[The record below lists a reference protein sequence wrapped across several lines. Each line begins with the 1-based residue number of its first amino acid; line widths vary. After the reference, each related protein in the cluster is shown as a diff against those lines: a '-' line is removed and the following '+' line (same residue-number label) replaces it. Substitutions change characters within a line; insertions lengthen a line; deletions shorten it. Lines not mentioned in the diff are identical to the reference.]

1 MRDIVVNDELV
12 RAITEADGNVRLVT
26 AGGEVLGRLEPEL
39 SPAEMAEI
47 RRRLA
52 SSEPRYTTREVLDR
66 LGSAPG
72 P

>member
-1 MRDIVVNDELV
+1 MRDIVITDDLCQ
-12 RAITEADGNVRLVT
+12 AITEADGDVRLVT
-26 AGGEVLGRLEPEL
+26 VRGEVLGRLEPEL

-47 RRRLA
+47 RRRLV

-66 LGSAPG
+66 LGSAPA

>member
-1 MRDIVVNDELV
+1 MRDIVIADELS
-12 RAITEADGNVRLVT
+12 RAIAEANGEVRFVT
-26 AGGEVLGRLEPEL
+26 TGGEVLGRLEPEL

-66 LGSAPG
+66 LGSAPA

>member
-1 MRDIVVNDELV
+1 MRDIVVTDDLC
-12 RAITEADGNVRLVT
+12 RAITEADGNVRFVT
-26 AGGEVLGRLEPEL
+26 ASGEVLGRLEAEL

-47 RRRLA
+47 RRRLV

-66 LGSAPG
+66 LGSAPA

>member
-1 MRDIVVNDELV
+1 MRDIVVTDDLC
-12 RAITEADGNVRLVT
+12 RAIIEADGEVRLVT
-26 AGGEVLGRLEPEL
+26 SSGEILGRLEPEL

-47 RRRLA
+47 HRRLA

-66 LGSAPG
+66 LGSAPA

>member
-1 MRDIVVNDELV
+1 MRDIVVSDDLC
-12 RAITEADGNVRLVT
+12 RAITEANDNVRLVT
-26 AGGEVLGRLEPEL
+26 AQGEVLGRFEPEL

-47 RRRLA
+47 RRRLT

-66 LGSAPG
+66 LGSAPE